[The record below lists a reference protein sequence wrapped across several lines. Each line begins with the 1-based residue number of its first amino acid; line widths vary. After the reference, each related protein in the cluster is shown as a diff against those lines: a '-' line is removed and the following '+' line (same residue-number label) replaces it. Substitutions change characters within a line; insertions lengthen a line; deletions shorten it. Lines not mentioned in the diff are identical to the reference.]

1 MKREVH
7 IPSKIEMT
15 TYSVMKEASTQLLK
29 ERILCP
35 DLGFLESVEVT
46 YCRENDSWIRAVLP
60 DFHTHPYLT
69 VEHTDFGNLQ
79 SHSFI

>member
-46 YCRENDSWIRAVLP
+46 YCRENDS
-60 DFHTHPYLT
+60 
-69 VEHTDFGNLQ
+69 
-79 SHSFI
+79 